1 MLKVGTAATIAVNG
15 NAAFAGIVTVG
26 GDLNVIGDI
35 VYDEITGRNL
45 NITGIT
51 TLQSQANFGG
61 TLGIGAT
68 VFTNGNVAISGITT
82 VGGALLVGAGITVS
96 GDILPNAD
104 GSRDLGSATLEFQD
118 LFIDGTANIDSLA
131 ADSAAIG
138 DLTADRVVIAGT
150 SGELEDDANFT
161 YDGSILK
168 IAAGAGASIHNTGNA
183 AFVGVVTAG
192 RGFAIGIQSASL
204 DVAKNVGI
212 STLNFIGAGNTF
224 KVTGQTLDISIAGGG
239 GGGGSELDTSVNG
252 TTAVGVGSIAV
263 ATHRSAS
270 IRVQIDQG
278 ANYQVGR
285 YLMIHDGT
293 TVTVVEEA
301 AVATGDMLGSFT
313 GDINNSNAELK
324 VTMAN
329 SGIATV
335 TTIID
340 KITI

>member
-1 MLKVGTAATIAVNG
+1 MAAEIRVDTIKGRSGINTFTFKGDGFFFDQKVGIGTTVASDPVKVTNAGKLSVGVVSCHTI
-15 NAAFAGIVTVG
+15 FAGIVTGPGAGVG
-26 GDLNVIGDI
+26 IKTAGGVIG
-35 VYDEITGRNL
+35 YG
-45 NITGIT
+45 
-51 TLQSQANFGG
+51 
-61 TLGIGAT
+61 
-68 VFTNGNVAISGITT
+68 FT
-82 VGGALLVGAGITVS
+82 
-96 GDILPNAD
+96 
-104 GSRDLGSATLEFQD
+104 
-118 LFIDGTANIDSLA
+118 
-131 ADSAAIG
+131 
-138 DLTADRVVIAGT
+138 
-150 SGELEDDANFT
+150 
-161 YDGSILK
+161 
-168 IAAGAGASIHNTGNA
+168 
-183 AFVGVVTAG
+183 
-192 RGFAIGIQSASL
+192 
-204 DVAKNVGI
+204 
-212 STLNFIGAGNTF
+212 TLNFIGSGNTF
-224 KVTGQTLDISIAGGG
+224 ATSGNTVDISIAGGG

-301 AVATGDMLGSFT
+301 AVATGSMLGSFN

-324 VTMAN
+324 VTMAS

>member
-1 MLKVGTAATIAVNG
+1 MAAEIRVDTIKGRSGINTFSFKGDGFSFDQKVGIGTTIASDPVKVT
-15 NAAFAGIVTVG
+15 NAGKISVGVVSCHTIFAGIVTGPGAGVG
-26 GDLNVIGDI
+26 IKTAGGVIG
-35 VYDEITGRNL
+35 YG
-45 NITGIT
+45 
-51 TLQSQANFGG
+51 
-61 TLGIGAT
+61 
-68 VFTNGNVAISGITT
+68 FT
-82 VGGALLVGAGITVS
+82 
-96 GDILPNAD
+96 
-104 GSRDLGSATLEFQD
+104 
-118 LFIDGTANIDSLA
+118 
-131 ADSAAIG
+131 
-138 DLTADRVVIAGT
+138 
-150 SGELEDDANFT
+150 
-161 YDGSILK
+161 
-168 IAAGAGASIHNTGNA
+168 
-183 AFVGVVTAG
+183 
-192 RGFAIGIQSASL
+192 
-204 DVAKNVGI
+204 
-212 STLNFIGAGNTF
+212 TLNFIGSGNTF
-224 KVTGQTLDISIAGGG
+224 ATSGNTVDISIAGGG

-252 TTAVGVGSIAV
+252 TTAVGVGSFAV

>member
-1 MLKVGTAATIAVNG
+1 MAAEIRVDTIKGRSGINTFSFKGDGFSFDQKVGIGTTIASDPVKVT
-15 NAAFAGIVTVG
+15 NAGKIAVGVVTCHTIFAGIVTGPGAGVG
-26 GDLNVIGDI
+26 IKTAGGVIG
-35 VYDEITGRNL
+35 YG
-45 NITGIT
+45 
-51 TLQSQANFGG
+51 
-61 TLGIGAT
+61 
-68 VFTNGNVAISGITT
+68 FT
-82 VGGALLVGAGITVS
+82 
-96 GDILPNAD
+96 
-104 GSRDLGSATLEFQD
+104 
-118 LFIDGTANIDSLA
+118 
-131 ADSAAIG
+131 
-138 DLTADRVVIAGT
+138 
-150 SGELEDDANFT
+150 
-161 YDGSILK
+161 
-168 IAAGAGASIHNTGNA
+168 
-183 AFVGVVTAG
+183 
-192 RGFAIGIQSASL
+192 
-204 DVAKNVGI
+204 
-212 STLNFIGAGNTF
+212 TLNFIGTGNTF
-224 KVTGQTLDISIAGGG
+224 ATSGNTVDISIAGGGG

-301 AVATGDMLGSFT
+301 AVATGSMLGSLS

-324 VTMAN
+324 VTMAS

>member
-1 MLKVGTAATIAVNG
+1 MAAEIRVDTIKGRAGINTFTFKGDGFFFDQKVGIGTTVASDPVKVTNAGKLSVGVVSCHTI
-15 NAAFAGIVTVG
+15 FAGIVTGPGAGVG
-26 GDLNVIGDI
+26 IKTAGGVIG
-35 VYDEITGRNL
+35 YG
-45 NITGIT
+45 
-51 TLQSQANFGG
+51 
-61 TLGIGAT
+61 
-68 VFTNGNVAISGITT
+68 FT
-82 VGGALLVGAGITVS
+82 
-96 GDILPNAD
+96 
-104 GSRDLGSATLEFQD
+104 
-118 LFIDGTANIDSLA
+118 
-131 ADSAAIG
+131 
-138 DLTADRVVIAGT
+138 
-150 SGELEDDANFT
+150 
-161 YDGSILK
+161 
-168 IAAGAGASIHNTGNA
+168 
-183 AFVGVVTAG
+183 
-192 RGFAIGIQSASL
+192 
-204 DVAKNVGI
+204 
-212 STLNFIGAGNTF
+212 TLNFIGSGNTF
-224 KVTGQTLDISIAGGG
+224 ATSGNTVDISIAGGG
-239 GGGGSELDTSVNG
+239 GGGGSEVDTSVNG
-252 TTAVGVGSIAV
+252 TTAVGVGSIVV

>member
-1 MLKVGTAATIAVNG
+1 MTAEIRVDTIKGRSGINTFSFKGDGFSFDQKVGIGTTLASDPVKVTNAGKLSVGVVSCHTI
-15 NAAFAGIVTVG
+15 FAGIVTGPGAGVG
-26 GDLNVIGDI
+26 IKTAGGVIG
-35 VYDEITGRNL
+35 YG
-45 NITGIT
+45 
-51 TLQSQANFGG
+51 
-61 TLGIGAT
+61 
-68 VFTNGNVAISGITT
+68 FT
-82 VGGALLVGAGITVS
+82 
-96 GDILPNAD
+96 
-104 GSRDLGSATLEFQD
+104 
-118 LFIDGTANIDSLA
+118 
-131 ADSAAIG
+131 
-138 DLTADRVVIAGT
+138 
-150 SGELEDDANFT
+150 
-161 YDGSILK
+161 
-168 IAAGAGASIHNTGNA
+168 
-183 AFVGVVTAG
+183 
-192 RGFAIGIQSASL
+192 
-204 DVAKNVGI
+204 
-212 STLNFIGAGNTF
+212 TLNFIGSGNTF
-224 KVTGQTLDISIAGGG
+224 ATSGNTVDISIAGGG

-301 AVATGDMLGSFT
+301 AVATGSMLGSLS

-324 VTMAN
+324 VTMVS

>member
-1 MLKVGTAATIAVNG
+1 MSAEIRVDTIKGRSGINTFSFKGDGFSFDQKVGIGTTLASDPVKVTNAGKLAVGVVSCHTIFTNTINSGTASTIASNG
-15 NAAFAGIVTVG
+15 NATFSGIVTATQFQGGGVG
-26 GDLNVIGDI
+26 VGIKTTGGVIG
-35 VYDEITGRNL
+35 YG
-45 NITGIT
+45 
-51 TLQSQANFGG
+51 
-61 TLGIGAT
+61 
-68 VFTNGNVAISGITT
+68 FT
-82 VGGALLVGAGITVS
+82 
-96 GDILPNAD
+96 
-104 GSRDLGSATLEFQD
+104 
-118 LFIDGTANIDSLA
+118 
-131 ADSAAIG
+131 
-138 DLTADRVVIAGT
+138 
-150 SGELEDDANFT
+150 
-161 YDGSILK
+161 
-168 IAAGAGASIHNTGNA
+168 
-183 AFVGVVTAG
+183 
-192 RGFAIGIQSASL
+192 
-204 DVAKNVGI
+204 
-212 STLNFIGAGNTF
+212 TLNFIGTGNTF
-224 KVTGQTLDISIAGGG
+224 ATSGTTVDISIAGGG

>member
-1 MLKVGTAATIAVNG
+1 MAAEIRVDTIKGRSGINTFSFKGDGFSFDQKVGIGTTVASDPVTSVNGGKLSVGVASCHTLFVNTINGAVINSGTASTIASNG
-15 NAAFAGIVTVG
+15 NATFSGIVTATQFQGGGVG
-26 GDLNVIGDI
+26 VGIKTTGGVIG
-35 VYDEITGRNL
+35 YG
-45 NITGIT
+45 
-51 TLQSQANFGG
+51 
-61 TLGIGAT
+61 
-68 VFTNGNVAISGITT
+68 FT
-82 VGGALLVGAGITVS
+82 
-96 GDILPNAD
+96 
-104 GSRDLGSATLEFQD
+104 
-118 LFIDGTANIDSLA
+118 
-131 ADSAAIG
+131 
-138 DLTADRVVIAGT
+138 
-150 SGELEDDANFT
+150 
-161 YDGSILK
+161 
-168 IAAGAGASIHNTGNA
+168 
-183 AFVGVVTAG
+183 
-192 RGFAIGIQSASL
+192 
-204 DVAKNVGI
+204 
-212 STLNFIGAGNTF
+212 TLNFIGTGNTF
-224 KVTGQTLDISIAGGG
+224 ATSGNTVDISIAGGG
-239 GGGGSELDTSVNG
+239 GSGGSEVDTSVNG

-324 VTMAN
+324 VTMAS

>member
-1 MLKVGTAATIAVNG
+1 MTAEIRVDTIKGRSGINTFSFKGDGFSFDQKVGIGTTLASDPVKVTNAGKLSVGVVSCHTI
-15 NAAFAGIVTVG
+15 FAGIVTGPGAGVG
-26 GDLNVIGDI
+26 IKTAGGVIG
-35 VYDEITGRNL
+35 YG
-45 NITGIT
+45 
-51 TLQSQANFGG
+51 
-61 TLGIGAT
+61 
-68 VFTNGNVAISGITT
+68 FT
-82 VGGALLVGAGITVS
+82 
-96 GDILPNAD
+96 
-104 GSRDLGSATLEFQD
+104 
-118 LFIDGTANIDSLA
+118 
-131 ADSAAIG
+131 
-138 DLTADRVVIAGT
+138 
-150 SGELEDDANFT
+150 
-161 YDGSILK
+161 
-168 IAAGAGASIHNTGNA
+168 
-183 AFVGVVTAG
+183 
-192 RGFAIGIQSASL
+192 
-204 DVAKNVGI
+204 
-212 STLNFIGAGNTF
+212 TLNFIGSGNTF
-224 KVTGQTLDISIAGGG
+224 ATSGNTVDISIAGGG

-301 AVATGDMLGSFT
+301 AVATGSMLGSFN

-324 VTMAN
+324 VTMAS

>member
-1 MLKVGTAATIAVNG
+1 MAAEIRVDTIKGRSGINTFSFKGDGFSFDQKVGIGTTLASDPVKVTNAGKLSVGVVSCHTI
-15 NAAFAGIVTVG
+15 FAGIVTGPGAGVG
-26 GDLNVIGDI
+26 IKTAGGVIG
-35 VYDEITGRNL
+35 YG
-45 NITGIT
+45 
-51 TLQSQANFGG
+51 
-61 TLGIGAT
+61 
-68 VFTNGNVAISGITT
+68 FT
-82 VGGALLVGAGITVS
+82 
-96 GDILPNAD
+96 
-104 GSRDLGSATLEFQD
+104 
-118 LFIDGTANIDSLA
+118 
-131 ADSAAIG
+131 
-138 DLTADRVVIAGT
+138 
-150 SGELEDDANFT
+150 
-161 YDGSILK
+161 
-168 IAAGAGASIHNTGNA
+168 
-183 AFVGVVTAG
+183 
-192 RGFAIGIQSASL
+192 
-204 DVAKNVGI
+204 
-212 STLNFIGAGNTF
+212 TLNFIGSGNTF
-224 KVTGQTLDISIAGGG
+224 ATSGNTVDISIAGGG

-301 AVATGDMLGSFT
+301 AVATGDMLGSFN

-324 VTMAN
+324 VTMAS